1 VNLLVVHTKDIAH
14 FAEKQKG
21 IQLMTAKNKKKAP
34 KPKAKKPT
42 KDKPN
47 RQEMLE
53 KISVYLMEQFVG
65 TTQLAKYTKEQKK
78 LAAISFCCGINTLPP
93 VISIGLSEAEWVE
106 LFDLFNA
113 QLEDY
118 DF

>member
-1 VNLLVVHTKDIAH
+1 
-14 FAEKQKG
+14 
-21 IQLMTAKNKKKAP
+21 MTAKNKKKAP
-34 KPKAKKPT
+34 KKTTKAKKNI
-42 KDKPN
+42 PN

-65 TTQLAKYTKEQKK
+65 STQLPKYTKEQKR

-93 VISIGLSEAEWVE
+93 VISIGLSEVEWVE

>member
-1 VNLLVVHTKDIAH
+1 
-14 FAEKQKG
+14 
-21 IQLMTAKNKKKAP
+21 MTTKNKKKAP
-34 KPKAKKPT
+34 KAKAKKTAKAP
-42 KDKPN
+42 KMAN

-78 LAAISFCCGINTLPP
+78 LAAISFCCGINPLPP